1 MKNYVKN
8 NDEYNEIEMDE
19 EAVKKA
25 YDKLKKSTKHPTSI
39 NLPENV
45 VVQLKDIAKKKSVPY
60 QTLMRMLIVEGLERL
75 KKSA

>member
-1 MKNYVKN
+1 MKNYVKQN
-8 NDEYNEIEMDE
+8 NEYDDIEFDAD
-19 EAVKKA
+19 AVKNA
-25 YDKLKKSTKHPTSI
+25 YDKLKKSAKHPTSI

-45 VVQLKDIAKKKSVPY
+45 VVQLKDFAKKKSVPY

>member
-8 NDEYNEIEMDE
+8 DPQYDEIEFNE
-19 EAVKKA
+19 EAVKQA

-39 NLPENV
+39 NLPDNV
-45 VVQLKDIAKKKSVPY
+45 VVELKDIARKKSVPY

>member
-8 NDEYNEIEMDE
+8 KDEYNEIEVDE
-19 EAVKKA
+19 DAIKKA
-25 YDKLKKSTKHPTSI
+25 YDKLKKSAKHPTSI